1 MALLGSPETRGIVL
15 FQSKSYSSKINSLVP
30 LSTRSNRQY
39 VLALER
45 TKEGNVERKRGR
57 EEEEEEEGDGTKGKK
72 EKNTKKKGWD
82 RRRDCLLLIIIH
94 SPLPPVTH
102 RGKTRNGTS
111 SGARLNHRNL
121 VPFLSPGIH
130 MERERESCGTRAG
143 RI

>member
-57 EEEEEEEGDGTKGKK
+57 EEEEEEGDGTKGKK
-72 EKNTKKKGWD
+72 EKNTKKGD
-82 RRRDCLLLIIIH
+82 
-94 SPLPPVTH
+94 
-102 RGKTRNGTS
+102 
-111 SGARLNHRNL
+111 
-121 VPFLSPGIH
+121 GI
-130 MERERESCGTRAG
+130 EEEIASY
-143 RI
+143 